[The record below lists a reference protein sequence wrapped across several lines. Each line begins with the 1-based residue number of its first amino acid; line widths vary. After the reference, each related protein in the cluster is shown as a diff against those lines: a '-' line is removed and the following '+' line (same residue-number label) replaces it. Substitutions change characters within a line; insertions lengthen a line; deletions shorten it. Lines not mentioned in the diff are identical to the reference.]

1 MFIPFLYEL
10 RARKVPV
17 GTQEAVALAGALK
30 AGLHDSSLD
39 GFYYVA
45 RALLVHDEKHLDAF
59 DEAFGKMFE
68 GIEGKAIELQQQLLD
83 WLRDAEE
90 RLPNLTPEERAL
102 LETFDRQELEK
113 LFEQRLRE
121 QKERHDRGNKWI
133 GTGGTSPFGNN
144 GRAPRPGIRIG
155 GGGGQKSAVN
165 VAGQRNFREYRD
177 DLVLDVRQL
186 ALALR
191 KLRAFTREGQP
202 DELDLDGTI
211 DKTARNLGELEV
223 VTRPPRKSNTRVILM
238 MDVGGSMDPY
248 AHLVSRLFTAAKK
261 ATHFKELRTYYFHNC
276 IYGRVYKD
284 ARLSQQV
291 KISQLFAET
300 DRKYKLII
308 VGDALMA
315 PWELMSVSG
324 WQEDEGVE
332 GVMWMMRL
340 REHYPS
346 AAWLNPEQP
355 SSWWQSTVDVL
366 RRIFPMYPLTLEG
379 LGDAVHQ
386 LTKVRVA

>member
-1 MFIPFLYEL
+1 MFIGFIYEL

-59 DEAFGKMFE
+59 DEAFGKAFE
-68 GIEGKAIELQQQLLD
+68 GIEGKSFELQQQLLD
-83 WLRDAEE
+83 WLKDAEE

-102 LETFDRQELEK
+102 LDQFDRAELEK
-113 LFEQRLRE
+113 LFEERLRE

-133 GTGGTSPFGNN
+133 GTAGTSPFGNN
-144 GRAPRPGIRIG
+144 GRAARPGIRVG
-155 GGGGQKSAVN
+155 GNGGMKSAVS

-186 ALALR
+186 GLALR
-191 KLRAFTREGQP
+191 KLRLFTREGQP
-202 DELDLDGTI
+202 DELDIDGTI
-211 DKTARNLGELEV
+211 DKTARNLGDLEV
-223 VTRPPRKSNTRVILM
+223 VTRPPRKSTTRVILM

-284 ARLSQQV
+284 ARLSQPV

-300 DRKYKLII
+300 DRKYKLIL

-315 PWELMSVSG
+315 PWELMSTSG

-355 SSWWQSTVDVL
+355 SSWWQSTIDVL
-366 RRIFPMYPLTLEG
+366 RRVFPMYPLTLEG

>member
-17 GTQEAVALAGALK
+17 GTQEAVALAGALAK
-30 AGLHDSSLD
+30 GLHDSSLD

-59 DEAFGKMFE
+59 DEAFGKVFE
-68 GIEGKAIELQQQLLD
+68 GLEGKALELHEQLLD
-83 WLRDAEE
+83 WLKDAAE
-90 RLPNLTPEERAL
+90 RLPSLSPEERAL
-102 LETFDRQELEK
+102 LEQFDTAELQR
-113 LFEQRLRE
+113 LFEERLRE

-133 GTGGTSPFGNN
+133 GTAGTSPFGNS
-144 GRAPRPGIRIG
+144 GRAARQGIRVG
-155 GGGGQKSAVN
+155 GGGGMRSAVS

-186 ALALR
+186 QLALR

-211 DKTARNLGELEV
+211 DKTARNLGDLEV
-223 VTRPPRKSNTRVILM
+223 VTRPPRKSNTRVILL

-276 IYGRVYKD
+276 VYGRVYSD
-284 ARLSQQV
+284 ARLSRPV
-291 KISQLFAET
+291 KLSQLFGET
-300 DRKYKLII
+300 DRKYKLIM

-355 SSWWQSTVDVL
+355 STWWQPTIDVL
-366 RRIFPMYPLTLEG
+366 RRVFPMYPLTLEG